1 MEGRYNA
8 ILKYRKNECNILKN
22 AKISIVL
29 PWHFYLFKSS
39 KNKKSAFRRAV
50 FQLYIFTVAKIVHFQ
65 GQFRFFCHT
74 AWSFIII
81 WLSKFN
87 INLHKIVLHWC
98 LVGHDHVYTY
108 YSAYT
113 IFLRGHTLITLARFC
128 LFLTN

>member
-1 MEGRYNA
+1 MQFWSIEKTNA
-8 ILKYRKNECNILKN
+8 IFWKMQK
-22 AKISIVL
+22 
-29 PWHFYLFKSS
+29 
-39 KNKKSAFRRAV
+39 
-50 FQLYIFTVAKIVHFQ
+50 FQLYYHDIFTCSKVQKIRNRHS
-65 GQFRFFCHT
+65 GEQFFNFIFSLLLKLCIFKVNFHFFCHT

-113 IFLRGHTLITLARFC
+113 IIFVYKVNRLYNWMTKIARLIYG
-128 LFLTN
+128 